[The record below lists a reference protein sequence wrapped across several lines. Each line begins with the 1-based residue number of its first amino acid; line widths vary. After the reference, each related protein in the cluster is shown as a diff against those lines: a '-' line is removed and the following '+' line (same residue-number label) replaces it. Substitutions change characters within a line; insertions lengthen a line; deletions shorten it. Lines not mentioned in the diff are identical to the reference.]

1 MTAAGAAAGG
11 SAAEHAARLAA
22 RADQVALCLDFDGT
36 LSPIVPDPE
45 AARPLEGV
53 VELLG
58 PLADRYA
65 AVALISG
72 RPADFLAAHAQA
84 PGVRYLGLY
93 GLQEIRDGQVR
104 VDPRL
109 EAGRPAVEAAQ
120 RDLREDPAVQASGA
134 WLEDKQYAVA
144 VHTRRVTDPERWA
157 APIDQTARQVA
168 GRHGLEVVPGKLVW
182 ELRPAVPSDKGD
194 ALRKVVADSG
204 ARSVLVAGDDLGD
217 LAAFAAAAQLAR
229 EGTDALRVAVR
240 SAEAPPELLADA
252 DLVVEG
258 PPGLREFLE
267 RLISPSALS

>member
-1 MTAAGAAAGG
+1 MTAASDRA
-11 SAAEHAARLAA
+11 STAELAARLAA

-58 PLADRYA
+58 RLAARFA

-72 RPADFLAAHAQA
+72 RPADYLAEHAAA

-109 EAGRPAVEAAQ
+109 QAGRPAVEAAHH
-120 RDLREDPAVQASGA
+120 DLRDSAAVRDCGA
-134 WLEDKQYAVA
+134 WLEDKRYAVA
-144 VHTRRVTDPERWA
+144 VHTRRVADPARWA
-157 APIDQTARQVA
+157 GPIDAAARQVA
-168 GRHGLEVVPGKLVW
+168 ARHGLEVVPGKLVW

-194 ALRKVVADSG
+194 AVREVVASSG
-204 ARSVLVAGDDLGD
+204 AREVLVAGDDLGD
-217 LAAFAAAAQLAR
+217 LAAFAAATQLAAD
-229 EGTDALRVAVR
+229 GVGALRVAVR
-240 SAEAPPELLADA
+240 SAEAPERLLADA

-258 PPGLREFLE
+258 PPGLRDLLE
-267 RLISPSALS
+267 RLATLSGSS